1 MSHSQA
7 TTLTHHAMS
16 VAWGQFAQCI
26 DLITK
31 IEAVPLHQKAVDHT
45 PNRKILEFFVAVLGG
60 LEYLK
65 DISLSAHPLDQD
77 QAVAQAWGQAGWAD
91 HSGVSRALSALT
103 MDEAQQVVDVLT
115 LVSRPFIDQEVL
127 LAVRDQGK
135 IVYDGDLTGRPV
147 SNSST
152 TYPNVAYGHMS
163 DAVQLGYQAAMVSFH
178 SPTYGRQWLSAV
190 PHPGSTVAC
199 AEAEAMVCAA
209 EAKTGVHPQRRT
221 DLLAQRLAQAE
232 AQRQQWEAKTT
243 QAAQVRTEA
252 QTALQDT
259 RRQLSGWQEKV
270 AQYEVEYKERQRPER
285 PHSRLAQARAKVGVC
300 QRRQA
305 RREKQMAKAR
315 AYLHRQQA
323 HLEQCLA
330 HVQQLECRLAQ
341 FEQENATNPMP
352 VRADFRLDAGFGT
365 PENVAMLI
373 EMGYEV
379 YTKPYGTWLKAQLKK
394 QVDAETSWT
403 QVGHNAEMTAWSAM
417 EVKDF
422 PYPLDTALERFYTG
436 DTQRLSVLLHYGQD
450 AVTADLPS
458 WFHTYNGRQT
468 IEAGIKEG
476 KQVFQMHHLKVRSE
490 AALFLQ
496 EHFAAFAANF
506 ARWAAHWLTTQ
517 CPQEPEGWQEETLPG
532 VKTQVRVMAHTSAYV
547 EWHEQGCLLRF
558 TDHSVFA
565 GRSLHVIRQWAYQ
578 LVLPLFKSCV
588 FSPISAIEPPFA
600 QNLR

>member
-1 MSHSQA
+1 MNDSQVTA
-7 TTLTHHAMS
+7 LTHHAML

-26 DLITK
+26 DLTAK

-45 PNRKILEFFVAVLGG
+45 PNRKVLEFLVAILSG
-60 LEYLK
+60 LAYLK

-103 MDEAQQVVDVLT
+103 MDEAEQIVDILTQV
-115 LVSRPFIDQEVL
+115 SQPFIDQEVM
-127 LAVRDQGK
+127 LALRDQGK

-178 SPTYGRQWLSAV
+178 CPTYGRQWLSAV

-199 AEAEAMVCAA
+199 TQAEAMVCTA
-209 EAKTGVHPQRRT
+209 EAKTGVRPRRRT
-221 DLLAQRLAQAE
+221 DLLAQSLAE
-232 AQRQQWEAKTT
+232 AEAEQQRWEAKSMQAGQALT
-243 QAAQVRTEA
+243 QA
-252 QTALQDT
+252 QTALQET
-259 RRQLSGWQEKV
+259 QQQLADWQDKV
-270 AQYEVEYKERQRPER
+270 AQYEIEYKERQCPER
-285 PHSRLAQARAKVGVC
+285 PHSRLAKARAKVDVY
-300 QRRQA
+300 QRHQV
-305 RREKQMAKAR
+305 RREKQVAKAD
-315 AYLHRQQA
+315 AYLQRQQA
-323 HLEQCLA
+323 YLAQCLV
-330 HVQQLECRLAQ
+330 HVQELERHLVR
-341 FEQENATNPMP
+341 FKQENATNTMP

-379 YTKPYGTWLKAQLKK
+379 YIKPYGTWLKAHLKK
-394 QVDAETSWT
+394 QIDDETSWT
-403 QVGHNAEMTAWSAM
+403 QVGHNAEMTAWQAM
-417 EVKDF
+417 EVRDF
-422 PYPLDTALERFYTG
+422 PYPLDIALERFYTG
-436 DTQRLSVLLHYGQD
+436 ETQQLGVLLHYGQD
-450 AVTADLPS
+450 TVAADLPG

-506 ARWAAHWLTTQ
+506 VRWAAHWLTTQ
-517 CPQEPEGWQEETLPG
+517 CPQEPDGWQEETLPS
-532 VKTQVRVMAHTSAYV
+532 VKTQVQVMAHTSAYV
-547 EWHEQGCLLRF
+547 EWYEQGCLLRF

-565 GRSLHVIRQWAYQ
+565 GRSLYAIRQWAYQ
-578 LVLPLFKSCV
+578 LVLPMFKSVV
-588 FSPISAIEPPFA
+588 FSPS
-600 QNLR
+600 

>member
-1 MSHSQA
+1 MSDDQA

-16 VAWGQFAQCI
+16 VVWGQFAQCI
-26 DLITK
+26 GLIAR
-31 IEAVPLHQKAVDHT
+31 IEAVPLHQKTVDHT
-45 PNRKILEFFVAVLGG
+45 PNGKVLEFLVAILSG

-77 QAVAQAWGQAGWAD
+77 QAVAQAWGQPGWAD

-103 MDEAQQVVDVLT
+103 MDEAQQIVDVLT
-115 LVSRPFIDQEVL
+115 HISRPFIDQEVM

-178 SPTYGRQWLSAV
+178 SLTYGRQWLSAI

-199 AEAEAMVCAA
+199 TEAKAMVCAA
-209 EAKTGVHPQRRT
+209 EAQTGVRPRRRT
-221 DLLAQRLAQAE
+221 DLLAQRWAQAE
-232 AQRQQWEAKTT
+232 AERQQWADKCT
-243 QAAQVRTEA
+243 QATQAWTQAQA
-252 QTALQDT
+252 AWQDT
-259 RRQLSGWQEKV
+259 QRQLASWQEQV
-270 AQYEVEYKERQRPER
+270 AQYELEYSARQRPER
-285 PHSRLAQARAKVGVC
+285 PHSRLAQARAKVGVY
-300 QRRQA
+300 QRRLA
-305 RREKQMAKAR
+305 RQEKQLAQAT
-315 AYLHRQQA
+315 AYLQRQQA
-323 HLEQCLA
+323 HLEQCSV
-330 HVQQLECRLAQ
+330 HVQELECRLAR

-379 YTKPYGTWLKAQLKK
+379 YTKPYGTWLKAQLKQ

-403 QVGHNAEMTAWSAM
+403 QVGRNAEMAAWPAM

-450 AVTADLPS
+450 AVTTDLPG

-506 ARWAAHWLTTQ
+506 VRWAAHWLMTQ
-517 CPQEPEGWQEETLPG
+517 CPQETEGWQEETLPG
-532 VKTQVRVMAHTSAYV
+532 VKAQVRVMAHTSAYV

-565 GRSLHVIRQWAYQ
+565 GRSLHVFRQWAYQ
-578 LVLPLFKSCV
+578 LVLPLFRSCV
-588 FSPISAIEPPFA
+588 FSPI
-600 QNLR
+600 

>member
-1 MSHSQA
+1 LWHFPWENAMSDSQV
-7 TTLTHHAMS
+7 TTLTHHAML

-26 DLITK
+26 GLVARV
-31 IEAVPLHQKAVDHT
+31 EAVPLHQKSVDHT
-45 PNRKILEFFVAVLGG
+45 PNSKVLEFLAAVLGG
-60 LEYLK
+60 LAYLK

-77 QAVAQAWGQAGWAD
+77 QAVAQAWGQPGWAD

-103 MDEAQQVVDVLT
+103 MEEAQQVVDVLM
-115 LVSRPFIDQEVL
+115 LVSQPFIGQEVM
-127 LAVRDQGK
+127 LAVRQQGK

-178 SPTYGRQWLSAV
+178 SPTYGRQWLSV
-190 PHPGSTVAC
+190 VSHPGSTVAC
-199 AEAEAMVCAA
+199 TEAGAMVCAA
-209 EAKTGVHPQRRT
+209 EAQTGVRPRRRT

-232 AQRQQWEAKTT
+232 AQRQRWATKAT
-243 QAAQVRTEA
+243 QAE
-252 QTALQDT
+252 QTWTQAKDTLQDT
-259 RRQLSGWQEKV
+259 QRPLATWQEKV
-270 AQYEVEYKERQRPER
+270 TQYELEYSARQRPER
-285 PHSRLAQARAKVGVC
+285 PHSRLAQARAKVGVY
-300 QRRQA
+300 QRRQV
-305 RREKQMAKAR
+305 RREEQLAR
-315 AYLHRQQA
+315 ASAYLQRQQA
-323 HLEQCLA
+323 HLERSSV
-330 HVQQLECRLAQ
+330 HVQELERRLTQ
-341 FEQENATNPMP
+341 FEQENATNPLP

-379 YTKPYGTWLKAQLKK
+379 YTKPYGQWLKAQLNKR
-394 QVDAETSWT
+394 VDAETSWT
-403 QVGHNAEMTAWSAM
+403 PVGHNAEMTAWPAM
-417 EVKDF
+417 VVKDF

-450 AVTADLPS
+450 PVTADLPS

-496 EHFAAFAANF
+496 EHCAAFAANF
-506 ARWAAHWLTTQ
+506 VRWAAHWLTAQ
-517 CPQEPEGWQEETLPG
+517 CSLEAEDWQQDTLPG

-547 EWHEQGCLLRF
+547 EWQEQGCLLRF

-565 GRSLHVIRQWAYQ
+565 GRSLHVVAQWAYQ
-578 LVLPLFKSCV
+578 MVLPLFRSCV
-588 FSPISAIEPPFA
+588 FSPI
-600 QNLR
+600 

>member
-1 MSHSQA
+1 MI
-7 TTLTHHAMS
+7 
-16 VAWGQFAQCI
+16 VG
-26 DLITK
+26 
-31 IEAVPLHQKAVDHT
+31 
-45 PNRKILEFFVAVLGG
+45 
-60 LEYLK
+60 Y
-65 DISLSAHPLDQD
+65 
-77 QAVAQAWGQAGWAD
+77 
-91 HSGVSRALSALT
+91 
-103 MDEAQQVVDVLT
+103 
-115 LVSRPFIDQEVL
+115 QEVL
-127 LAVRDQGK
+127 RAVRDQGK

-178 SPTYGRQWLSAV
+178 SLTYGRQWLAAI

-199 AEAEAMVCAA
+199 TEAEAMVCAA
-209 EAKTGVHPQRRT
+209 EAQTGVRPRRRT

-232 AQRQQWEAKTT
+232 SEQQHWAAKTT
-243 QAAQVRTEA
+243 QAEQAWTQAQA
-252 QTALQDT
+252 ALQDT
-259 RRQLSGWQEKV
+259 QRQLAVWQAQV
-270 AQYEVEYKERQRPER
+270 AQYELEYRARQRPER
-285 PHSRLAQARAKVGVC
+285 PHSRLAQARAKVGVFQ
-300 QRRQA
+300 QRLA
-305 RREKQMAKAR
+305 RREKQMSKTK
-315 AYLHRQQA
+315 AYLQRQQA
-323 HLEQCLA
+323 HLAQCSA
-330 HVQQLECRLAQ
+330 HVQQLQCRLAR

-379 YTKPYGTWLKAQLKK
+379 YTKPYGQWLKAQLKK
-394 QVDAETSWT
+394 QLDPETSWT
-403 QVGHNAEMTAWSAM
+403 QVGRNAEMTAWPAM

-450 AVTADLPS
+450 AVTADLS
-458 WFHTYNGRQT
+458 GWFHTYNGRQT

-506 ARWAAHWLTTQ
+506 VRWAAHWLTTQ
-517 CPQEPEGWQEETLPG
+517 CPQEPEGWQEDTLPG
-532 VKTQVRVMAHTSAYV
+532 VKAQVRVMAHTSAYV
-547 EWHEQGCLLRF
+547 EWHKQGCLLRF

-588 FSPISAIEPPFA
+588 FPPI
-600 QNLR
+600 

>member
-1 MSHSQA
+1 MSDSQV
-7 TTLTHHAMS
+7 TTFTHHAML

-26 DLITK
+26 GLTAR
-31 IEAVPLHQKAVDHT
+31 IEAVPLHQKTVDHT
-45 PNRKILEFFVAVLGG
+45 PTSKVLEFLAAVLGG

-77 QAVAQAWGQAGWAD
+77 QAVAQAWGQPGWAD

-103 MDEAQQVVDVLT
+103 MEEAQQIVDVLT
-115 LVSRPFIDQEVL
+115 VVSQPFTDQEVM
-127 LAVRDQGK
+127 LAVRQQGK

-147 SNSST
+147 FNSST
-152 TYPNVAYGHMS
+152 TYPHVAYGHMS

-178 SPTYGRQWLSAV
+178 SATYGRQWLSVV

-199 AEAEAMVCAA
+199 TEAEAMVCAA
-209 EAKTGVHPQRRT
+209 EAQTGVRPRRRT

-232 AQRQQWEAKTT
+232 AQRQHWAVKATQAEQAWTHAKTT
-243 QAAQVRTEA
+243 
-252 QTALQDT
+252 LQDT
-259 RRQLSGWQEKV
+259 QRQLTAWQEQV
-270 AQYEVEYKERQRPER
+270 AQYELEYRARQRPER
-285 PHSRLAQARAKVGVC
+285 SHSRLAQARAKVGVY

-305 RREKQMAKAR
+305 RREKQLAKAS
-315 AYLHRQQA
+315 AYLQHQQA
-323 HLEQCLA
+323 HLERSLV
-330 HVQQLECRLAQ
+330 HVQELERRLTQ
-341 FEQENATNPMP
+341 FEQENATNPLL

-379 YTKPYGTWLKAQLKK
+379 YTKPYGQWLKARLNK

-403 QVGHNAEMTAWSAM
+403 PVGHNAEMTAWPAM
-417 EVKDF
+417 AVKDF

-450 AVTADLPS
+450 PVTADLPG

-476 KQVFQMHHLKVRSE
+476 KQVFQMHHLKVRAE

-506 ARWAAHWLTTQ
+506 VRWAAHWLTAQ
-517 CPQEPEGWQEETLPG
+517 CPPEAEDWQEDTLPG

-547 EWHEQGCLLRF
+547 EWQEQGCLLRF

-565 GRSLHVIRQWAYQ
+565 GRSLHVVAQWAYQ
-578 LVLPLFKSCV
+578 LVLPLFRSCV
-588 FSPISAIEPPFA
+588 FSPI
-600 QNLR
+600 

>member
-1 MSHSQA
+1 
-7 TTLTHHAMS
+7 LTHHAML

-26 DLITK
+26 DLIAQ

-45 PNRKILEFFVAVLGG
+45 PNRKVLEFFAAVLGG

-65 DISLSAHPLDQD
+65 DISHSAHPLDQD

-91 HSGVSRALSALT
+91 HSGVSRALSTLT
-103 MDEAQQVVDVLT
+103 MEEAQQIVDVLT
-115 LVSRPFIDQEVL
+115 LVSRPFMGQEVM

-147 SNSST
+147 SNSSA

-178 SPTYGRQWLSAV
+178 SPTYGRQWLSVV

-199 AEAEAMVCAA
+199 TQAGAMVCTA
-209 EAKTGVHPQRRT
+209 EAKTGVRPRRRT
-221 DLLAQRLAQAE
+221 DLLAQRLARAE
-232 AQRQQWEAKTT
+232 AQQQRWEAKAM
-243 QAAQVRTEA
+243 QAEQAWTRA
-252 QTALQDT
+252 QTALLET
-259 RRQLSGWQEKV
+259 RGQLEGWQDKV
-270 AQYEVEYKERQRPER
+270 TQYETAYKELQRPER
-285 PHSRLAQARAKVGVC
+285 PHSRLAQARAKVGVY

-305 RREKQMAKAR
+305 RREKLVAKAR
-315 AYLHRQQA
+315 TYLQRQQA
-323 HLEQCLA
+323 HQEQWLVHVRELER
-330 HVQQLECRLAQ
+330 RLAR

-379 YTKPYGTWLKAQLKK
+379 YIKPYGTWLKAHLKK
-394 QVDAETSWT
+394 QIGAETSWT
-403 QVGHNAEMTAWSAM
+403 QVAHNAEVTAWQAM
-417 EVKDF
+417 VVKDF
-422 PYPLDTALERFYTG
+422 PYPLDIALERFYTG
-436 DTQRLSVLLHYGQD
+436 DTQRLGVLLHYGQD
-450 AVTADLPS
+450 AVTADLPG

-476 KQVFQMHHLKVRSE
+476 KQVFQMRHLKVRSE

-496 EHFAAFAANF
+496 EHLAAFAANF
-506 ARWAAHWLTTQ
+506 VRWAAHWLTTQ

-532 VKTQVRVMAHTSAYV
+532 VKTQVQVMAHTSAYV
-547 EWHEQGCLLRF
+547 EWYEQGCLLRF
-558 TDHSVFA
+558 TD
-565 GRSLHVIRQWAYQ
+565 L
-578 LVLPLFKSCV
+578 
-588 FSPISAIEPPFA
+588 
-600 QNLR
+600 

>member
-7 TTLTHHAMS
+7 ITLTHHAML

-26 DLITK
+26 DLIAKT
-31 IEAVPLHQKAVDHT
+31 EAVPLHQKAVDHT

-60 LEYLK
+60 LAYLK

-103 MDEAQQVVDVLT
+103 MDEAQQIVDVLT
-115 LVSRPFIDQEVL
+115 QVSQPFIDQEVM
-127 LAVRDQGK
+127 LALRDQGK
-135 IVYDGDLTGRPV
+135 VVCDGDLTGRPV

-178 SPTYGRQWLSAV
+178 GPTYGRQWLSAV

-199 AEAEAMVCAA
+199 TQAETMVRAA
-209 EAKTGVHPQRRT
+209 EAKTGVRPRRRT

-232 AQRQQWEAKTT
+232 AERQRWEAKTT
-243 QAAQVRTEA
+243 QAEQALTQA
-252 QTALQDT
+252 QTALQET
-259 RRQLSGWQEKV
+259 LQQLQDWQDKV

-285 PHSRLAQARAKVGVC
+285 PHSRLAKARAKVGVY

-305 RREKQMAKAR
+305 RREKQMAKTK
-315 AYLHRQQA
+315 AYLQRQQA
-323 HLEQCLA
+323 HLDQCLG
-330 HVQQLECRLAQ
+330 HVQELERRLTQ
-341 FEQENATNPMP
+341 FEQENATNPSS
-352 VRADFRLDAGFGT
+352 VRADFRLDAGFGV
-365 PENVAMLI
+365 PENVALLI

-379 YTKPYGTWLKAQLKK
+379 YIKPYGTWLKARLKQ
-394 QVDAETSWT
+394 QVDTETSWT
-403 QVGHNAEMTAWSAM
+403 QVGHNAEMTAWAAM

-422 PYPLDTALERFYTG
+422 AYPLDIALERFYTG

-450 AVTADLPS
+450 PVTADLPS

-506 ARWAAHWLTTQ
+506 VRWAAHWLTTQ
-517 CPQEPEGWQEETLPG
+517 CPQEPEGWEEETLPS
-532 VKTQVRVMAHTSAYV
+532 VKTQVQVMAHTSAYV

-578 LVLPLFKSCV
+578 LVLPLFNSYV
-588 FSPISAIEPPFA
+588 FPPI
-600 QNLR
+600 

>member
-1 MSHSQA
+1 MSDSQA

-26 DLITK
+26 GLTAQ
-31 IEAVPLHQKAVDHT
+31 IEAVPLHQKTVDHT
-45 PNRKILEFFVAVLGG
+45 PNGKVLEFLAAIMGG

-77 QAVAQAWGQAGWAD
+77 QAVAQAWGQPGWAD

-103 MDEAQQVVDVLT
+103 MEEAQQIVDVLT
-115 LVSRPFIDQEVL
+115 VVSQPFIDQEVM

-163 DAVQLGYQAAMVSFH
+163 DTVQLGYQAAMVSFH
-178 SPTYGRQWLSAV
+178 SPTYGRQWLSVV
-190 PHPGSTVAC
+190 PHPGDTVAC
-199 AEAEAMVCAA
+199 TEAEAMVCAA
-209 EAKTGVHPQRRT
+209 EAQTGVRPRRRT
-221 DLLAQRLAQAE
+221 DLLAQRCAHAE
-232 AQRQQWEAKTT
+232 SERQQWAAKTT
-243 QAAQVRTEA
+243 QAEQAWTQAQA
-252 QTALQDT
+252 ALQDT
-259 RRQLSGWQEKV
+259 RRQLEHWQAQV
-270 AQYEVEYKERQRPER
+270 AQYELEYRARQRPER
-285 PHSRLAQARAKVGVC
+285 PHSRLAQARARVGVY

-305 RREKQMAKAR
+305 RREKQLAKAT
-315 AYLHRQQA
+315 AYLQRQQG
-323 HLEQCLA
+323 HLEECSV
-330 HVQQLECRLAQ
+330 HVQELEHRLARL
-341 FEQENATNPMP
+341 EQENATNSMP

-379 YTKPYGTWLKAQLKK
+379 YTKPYGQWLKAQLQK

-403 QVGHNAEMTAWSAM
+403 PVGRNAEMTAWPAM

-436 DTQRLSVLLHYGQD
+436 GTQRLSVLLHYGQD
-450 AVTADLPS
+450 AVTADLPD

-506 ARWAAHWLTTQ
+506 VRWAAHWLTTQ
-517 CPQEPEGWQEETLPG
+517 CPQEPEGWQEDTLPA
-532 VKTQVRVMAHTSAYV
+532 VKAQVRVMAHTSAYV
-547 EWHEQGCLLRF
+547 EWHKQGCLLRF

-565 GRSLHVIRQWAYQ
+565 GRSLHVVRQWAYQ
-578 LVLPLFKSCV
+578 LVLPLFRNRV
-588 FSPISAIEPPFA
+588 FSPISAMEPPFA

>member
-1 MSHSQA
+1 M
-7 TTLTHHAMS
+7 L

-26 DLITK
+26 DLVVQ
-31 IEAVPLHQKAVDHT
+31 IEAVPLHQKAIDHT
-45 PNRKILEFFVAVLGG
+45 PNRKVLEFFVAVLGG
-60 LEYLK
+60 LAYLK

-103 MDEAQQVVDVLT
+103 MNEAQQIVDVLNR
-115 LVSRPFIDQEVL
+115 VSQTFIDQEVML
-127 LAVRDQGK
+127 VLRDQGK

-163 DAVQLGYQAAMVSFH
+163 DTVQLGYQAAMVSFH
-178 SPTYGRQWLSAV
+178 SPTYGRQWLSAM
-190 PHPGSTVAC
+190 PYPGSTVAC
-199 AEAEAMVCAA
+199 TQAETMVCTA
-209 EAKTGVHPQRRT
+209 EAKSGVRPWRRT
-221 DLLAQRLAQAE
+221 DLLAKRLSQAE
-232 AQRQQWEAKTT
+232 AEQQRWEAKTMQAEQVLT
-243 QAAQVRTEA
+243 QA
-252 QTALQDT
+252 QTALQET
-259 RRQLSGWQEKV
+259 QQQLADWQDKV

-285 PHSRLAQARAKVGVC
+285 PHSRLAKARAKVGVY

-305 RREKQMAKAR
+305 RREKQAAKAKT
-315 AYLHRQQA
+315 YLQRQQA
-323 HLEQCLA
+323 HLEQCL
-330 HVQQLECRLAQ
+330 VQVQELEHRLAR
-341 FEQENATNPMP
+341 FEQENAANPTP
-352 VRADFRLDAGFGT
+352 ICADFRLDAGFGT

-379 YTKPYGTWLKAQLKK
+379 YTKPYGTWLKAHLEK
-394 QVDAETSWT
+394 QVDHETSWT
-403 QVGHNAEMTAWSAM
+403 QVGHNAEMTAWKAL
-417 EVKDF
+417 EIKDF
-422 PYPLDTALERFYTG
+422 PYPLDVTLERFYTG

-450 AVTADLPS
+450 PVTADLPG

-496 EHFAAFAANF
+496 EHFAAFAANLV
-506 ARWAAHWLTTQ
+506 RWTAHWLTTQ

-532 VKTQVRVMAHTSAYV
+532 VKAQVQVMAHTSAYV
-547 EWHEQGCLLRF
+547 EWYEQGCLLRF

-578 LVLPLFKSCV
+578 LVLPLFKSYV
-588 FSPISAIEPPFA
+588 FSSI
-600 QNLR
+600 

>member
-1 MSHSQA
+1 MRDSQV
-7 TTLTHHAMS
+7 TTLTHHAML

-26 DLITK
+26 DLIDQ
-31 IEAVPLHQKAVDHT
+31 IEAVELHQKGVDHP
-45 PNRKILEFFVAVLGG
+45 PNRKVLEFLVAILGG
-60 LEYLK
+60 LPYLK

-77 QAVAQAWGQAGWAD
+77 QAVAQAWKQASWAD

-103 MDEAQQVVDVLT
+103 MEEAEQIVDVLT
-115 LVSRPFIDQEVL
+115 QVSRPFLDQEVM

-152 TYPNVAYGHMS
+152 TYPDVAYGHMS

-190 PHPGSTVAC
+190 PHPGNTVAC
-199 AEAEAMVCAA
+199 TEAEAMVCAA
-209 EAKTGVHPQRRT
+209 EAKTGVRPQRRT
-221 DLLAQRLAQAE
+221 DLLAQRLAQA
-232 AQRQQWEAKTT
+232 
-243 QAAQVRTEA
+243 QV
-252 QTALQDT
+252 
-259 RRQLSGWQEKV
+259 
-270 AQYEVEYKERQRPER
+270 ERQRWEDKTAQAEQALSEAQAALQKTRQELEDWQDKLTAYEIEYRERQLPER
-285 PHSRLAQARAKVGVC
+285 PHSRLAKARAKVGVY
-300 QRRQA
+300 QRRQL
-305 RREKQMAKAR
+305 RREKQVAKAR
-315 AYLHRQQA
+315 AYLQRQQA
-323 HLEQCLA
+323 HREEHL
-330 HVQQLECRLAQ
+330 VQVQELECRLTQ

-365 PENVAMLI
+365 AENVAMLI

-379 YTKPYGTWLKAQLKK
+379 YTKPYGTWLKTHLTK
-394 QVDAETSWT
+394 QVDAETNWT
-403 QVGHNAEMTAWSAM
+403 QVGHNAEMTAWKAM

-422 PYPLDTALERFYTG
+422 PYPLNLALERFYTG

-450 AVTADLPS
+450 PVSADLPG
-458 WFHTYNGRQT
+458 WFQTYNGRQT

-476 KQVFQMHHLKVRSE
+476 KQVFQMHHLKVRSA

-506 ARWAAHWLTTQ
+506 VRWAAHWLTHQ
-517 CPQEPEGWQEETLPG
+517 CAQEPEGWQEDTLPG
-532 VKTQVRVMAHTSAYV
+532 VKTQVQVMAHTSAYV
-547 EWHEQGCLLRF
+547 EWYEQGCLLRF

-565 GRSLHVIRQWAYQ
+565 GRSLRVIQQWAYQ

-588 FSPISAIEPPFA
+588 FEPI
-600 QNLR
+600 